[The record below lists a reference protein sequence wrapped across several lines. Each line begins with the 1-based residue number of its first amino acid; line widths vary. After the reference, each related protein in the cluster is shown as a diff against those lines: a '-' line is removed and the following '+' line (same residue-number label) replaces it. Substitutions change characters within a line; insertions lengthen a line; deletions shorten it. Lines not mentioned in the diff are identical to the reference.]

1 MAEQKTTQNSPD
13 KKNNKITKITG
24 YLFMIIFIVLSG
36 VLIFQVFKF
45 NILPTKYIAVLVAIL
60 LLLIGALGYVQLA
73 KRMSNMNK
81 ILGQVMTLILCV
93 LLGFGNYY
101 FHVADATFDNLTD
114 NKSVNTVS
122 VIVLNESKA
131 SSITD
136 LKTGTF
142 GRSEAGTQ
150 TVMTKALADITD
162 EVGKTIS
169 PEAYDSTEEL
179 GNDLLS
185 GKIDAIVLD
194 ESMRSFFTDI
204 FDNFDKTTKVI
215 WTNDYE
221 KEAEVNTKNVAV
233 TSQAFNLY
241 ITGMDT
247 YGPVETEGRSDVN
260 LVLTVNPTTHEI
272 LMTSIPRDYYIPQ
285 TCQNNQADKLTHTG
299 VWGVSCTLSSV
310 ENYFDIDLNYYA
322 RVNFTGIWDI
332 IDAIGGV
339 DIDNPYE
346 FTGEAGNFHFEKGKI
361 HLSGEQALC
370 YARERKSF
378 LADDSVRIKNQE
390 RVLEGIIQKAIS
402 PAILMRY
409 TSIMDAVGNALQT
422 NMTKDEMNALVRMQI
437 DTMPGWKIH
446 KIAVTGE
453 DQENVY
459 SPANGAPAWVMM
471 PYEQSVKDAVNI
483 IKQLEAGNDIDKLV
497 EAFEEKN
504 FVNDDYA
511 STYGY
516 YTDNDNDG
524 VPPTTIPSDEGE

>member
-1 MAEQKTTQNSPD
+1 MEEQNITNKSAN

-24 YLFMIIFIVLSG
+24 YLLMIIFIVLSG
-36 VLIFQVFKF
+36 VLLFQVFKF
-45 NILPTKYIAVLVAIL
+45 NILPTKYIIVLVVIIL
-60 LLLIGALGYVQLA
+60 LLVIGLGYIQLA
-73 KRMSNMNK
+73 KRVSNINK
-81 ILGQVMTLILCV
+81 ILGQIIALVLCV

-101 FHVADATFDNLTD
+101 FHVADTTFDNLTE

-122 VIVLNESKA
+122 VIILADSKS

-136 LKTGTF
+136 VKTGTF
-142 GRSEAGTQ
+142 GRSETGTQ
-150 TVMTKALADITD
+150 TVMTKALADITE
-162 EVGKTIS
+162 EVGNTITA
-169 PEAYDSTEEL
+169 EAYDSTEEL
-179 GNDLLS
+179 GNDLFS
-185 GKIDAIVLD
+185 GKVDAIVLD

-233 TSQAFNLY
+233 TSQAFNVY

-260 LVLTVNPTTHEI
+260 LILTVNPTTHEI

-322 RVNFTGIWDI
+322 RVNFTGIWDV

-346 FTGEAGNFHFEKGKI
+346 FTGEAGNFRFEKGMI
-361 HLSGEQALC
+361 HLTGEQALC

-390 RVLEGIIQKAIS
+390 RVLEGIITKATS
-402 PAILMRY
+402 PAIIMRY
-409 TSIMDAVGNALQT
+409 TSIMDAVGNAVQT
-422 NMTKDEMNALVRMQI
+422 NMSKDEMNALVRMQI
-437 DTMPGWKIH
+437 DTMPSWKIH

-453 DQENVY
+453 DQSDVY

-483 IKQLEAGNDIDKLV
+483 IQQLEAGNDISMLV
-497 EAFEEKN
+497 ETFEEKN

-511 STYGY
+511 SSYGY
-516 YTDNDNDG
+516 YSDNDNGG
-524 VPPTTIPSDEGE
+524 VKPTTIPSTEDK